1 MPICQEEKGVTE
13 DEMVRWHHQ
22 LNGQA
27 FEQTRPSEW
36 IPTSSI
42 PFTVPSKTI
51 KWLGISI
58 TKEVEGL
65 YFQNYGAVKSQT
77 WSSNWTSDDMSVS
90 LFISLYTCSQLYSLQ
105 TVQHPT
111 EGNPGFRLK
120 AEPRR
125 EKPAHPRQLLKALR
139 IFPNLFLNCFNTSC
153 QHVVTGRV
161 DVLWAGKVSNA
172 EQVAI
177 VCSSFFVCVCVFF
190 FDQAWEG
197 KGFNSVDTGRAPSL
211 CEPGNGP
218 AQLPRQPA
226 LLSRNGPCADAMKR
240 QTITGPRAG

>member
-1 MPICQEEKGVTE
+1 MPIRQEEKGATE

-36 IPTSSI
+36 TPTSSI
-42 PFTVPSKTI
+42 PSTVPSKTI
-51 KWLGISI
+51 KWLGISVI
-58 TKEVEGL
+58 KEVEGQ
-65 YFQNYGAVKSQT
+65 YFQNYGAAESQT
-77 WSSNWTSDDMSVS
+77 RSSDWTSDDMSVS
-90 LFISLYTCSQLYSLQ
+90 LFISLYTCSQLYSLL
-105 TVQHPT
+105 TVQHRT

-125 EKPAHPRQLLKALR
+125 EKPAHPRQSLKALQ

-172 EQVAI
+172 E
-177 VCSSFFVCVCVFF
+177 
-190 FDQAWEG
+190 
-197 KGFNSVDTGRAPSL
+197 
-211 CEPGNGP
+211 
-218 AQLPRQPA
+218 
-226 LLSRNGPCADAMKR
+226 
-240 QTITGPRAG
+240 

>member
-1 MPICQEEKGVTE
+1 
-13 DEMVRWHHQ
+13 
-22 LNGQA
+22 
-27 FEQTRPSEW
+27 
-36 IPTSSI
+36 
-42 PFTVPSKTI
+42 
-51 KWLGISI
+51 
-58 TKEVEGL
+58 
-65 YFQNYGAVKSQT
+65 
-77 WSSNWTSDDMSVS
+77 MSVS
-90 LFISLYTCSQLYSLQ
+90 LFISLYTCSQLYSLP

-153 QHVVTGRV
+153 QHVITGRV

-218 AQLPRQPA
+218 AQLPTQPA
-226 LLSRNGPCADAMKR
+226 LLSRSGPCADAMKR

>member
-1 MPICQEEKGVTE
+1 MPIRQEEKGATE

-27 FEQTRPSEW
+27 FEQTQPSEW
-36 IPTSSI
+36 TPTSSI
-42 PFTVPSKTI
+42 PSTVPSKTI
-51 KWLGISI
+51 KWLGISV
-58 TKEVEGL
+58 TKEVEGQ
-65 YFQNYGAVKSQT
+65 YFQNYGAAENQT
-77 WSSNWTSDDMSVS
+77 RSSDWTSDDMSVS
-90 LFISLYTCSQLYSLQ
+90 LFISLYTCSQLYSLL
-105 TVQHPT
+105 TVQHRT

-125 EKPAHPRQLLKALR
+125 EKPAHHRQSLKSLQ

-161 DVLWAGKVSNA
+161 DVLWAAKVSNA
-172 EQVAI
+172 EQVPI
-177 VCSSFFVCVCVFF
+177 VCSSFVCVCVF
-190 FDQAWEG
+190 DQALEG

-218 AQLPRQPA
+218 AQLPA
-226 LLSRNGPCADAMKR
+226 LLSRSGPCADATRR